1 MKKSIILSAT
11 ILVSLLLSPLS
22 SFAVSWPVTF
32 TRHSDI
38 VISAAGNYE
47 PSGLAWNSVTNKLFS
62 VCNTGQVT
70 IMNLDG
76 SGQDTVKMAS
86 YMDFEAITIADPN
99 TTKAFIGLENRDS
112 ILEYDWVTRALT
124 GRTWDLTGVLTG
136 ADNQGLEGLTFVP
149 HGYHPFSASA
159 SGGLFYAGIQ
169 RAPTPGGAIN
179 DDYLLYAFD
188 IDLSTSGRIVSW
200 YGIPVAAGTPT
211 SDISDLFF
219 SKETGVL
226 YVLYDG
232 SNRLIEM
239 TTTGAVLADYSNV
252 PVADQEGIAVI
263 TNNPSET
270 ADIYLA
276 SDSGKLI
283 GWFSGYPVTY
293 YDADGDGVNY
303 RSDCNDH
310 DRLVSANRSYY
321 RDVDGDG
328 VGTGVA
334 ESFCLASPP
343 VGYTSNIE
351 NDCNDRD
358 STILGRT
365 RYYRDRDSD
374 GLGSDAS
381 VLACSLPAGF
391 VSNSDDLNDNDCDND
406 GWGAGRD
413 CDDNNYLY
421 QKIKTYYQD
430 ADGDG
435 LGSKIIYDSYC
446 VPPANYVTNKND
458 TDDTIPFG
466 L

>member
-149 HGYHPFSASA
+149 NGYHPFSASA
-159 SGGLFYAGIQ
+159 SG
-169 RAPTPGGAIN
+169 
-179 DDYLLYAFD
+179 
-188 IDLSTSGRIVSW
+188 
-200 YGIPVAAGTPT
+200 
-211 SDISDLFF
+211 DLFF

-232 SNRLIEM
+232 SNLLIEM

-252 PVADQEGIAVI
+252 LVADQEGIAVI

-343 VGYTSNIE
+343 VGYTSNLE
-351 NDCNDRD
+351 NDCNDNDRLVWEYQSYYRDYDGDGFKVGPAHSFCLANPPVRYTSSTEIDCNDRD